1 MPYFGDEI
9 AKGTFKMR
17 YFLAT
22 ATIALLLSSQA
33 HAISRYQSSRMSC
46 DQVHSTIEREGA
58 VILRYPGRSGVTLY
72 DRYVSSR
79 RFCSP
84 GEFAKSGTVPTSD
97 QASCPVRS
105 CEDIPAPDDC
115 DSFVAEGCTGL
126 DGP

>member
-1 MPYFGDEI
+1 
-9 AKGTFKMR
+9 MR
-17 YFLAT
+17 PILLSVSLS
-22 ATIALLLSSQA
+22 LLLVTQA
-33 HAISRYQSSRMSC
+33 HAISRYQSKSMTC
-46 DQVHSTIEREGA
+46 DQVHSAIEREGA
-58 VILRYPGRSGVTLY
+58 VILRYSGRSGVPLY

-105 CEDIPAPDDC
+105 CEDIPPPDDC
-115 DSFVAEGCTGL
+115 DSFVAEGCTGM